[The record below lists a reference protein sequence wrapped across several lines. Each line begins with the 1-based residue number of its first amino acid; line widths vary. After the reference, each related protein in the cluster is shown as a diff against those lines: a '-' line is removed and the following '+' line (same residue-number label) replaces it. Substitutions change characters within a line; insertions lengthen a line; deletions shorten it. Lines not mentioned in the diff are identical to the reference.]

1 MKIKKERMQMSEKDK
16 EVIRKIYV
24 IVERGNNVEIKKTKN
39 VELKVVEVKKN
50 IVAVWIGRL

>member
-1 MKIKKERMQMSEKDK
+1 MSEKDK

-24 IVERGNNVEIKKTKN
+24 IVERGNNVEIKKTKDG
-39 VELKVVEVKKN
+39 ELKVFEVKKN

>member
-1 MKIKKERMQMSEKDK
+1 MSEKDK

-24 IVERGNNVEIKKTKN
+24 IVERGNNVEFKKTKN

-50 IVAVWIGRL
+50 IVAV

>member
-1 MKIKKERMQMSEKDK
+1 MSEKDK

-50 IVAVWIGRL
+50 IVAV

>member
-1 MKIKKERMQMSEKDK
+1 MQMSEKDK

-50 IVAVWIGRL
+50 IVAV

>member
-1 MKIKKERMQMSEKDK
+1 MSEKDK

-39 VELKVVEVKKN
+39 GELKVFEVKKN